1 MKRSNNG
8 TKLLL
13 VCLYSIGFLLCLVV
27 VSGELFVISK
37 ALAVV
42 VFIIDIAMLLLG
54 FRIALGF
61 VIEGPNYTYV
71 PLLKVR
77 LRRCNKKWVE
87 AVDYIKETG
96 DYGMCCNELTAVQCA
111 KEHCFG
117 KLVSYAD
124 QYGYTIVIDDEYV

>member
-13 VCLYSIGFLLCLVV
+13 VCLYNIGFLLCLVV
-27 VSGELFVISK
+27 VSGELFIISK
-37 ALAVV
+37 ALVVV

-61 VIEGPNYTYV
+61 VLEGPNYTYV

-96 DYGMCCNELTAVQCA
+96 DYGMCCSELTAVQCA
-111 KEHCFG
+111 KEYCFG

-124 QYGYTIVIDDEYV
+124 HYGYTIVINGEDV

>member
-13 VCLYSIGFLLCLVV
+13 VCLYNIGFLLGLAV

-42 VFIIDIAMLLLG
+42 VLIIDTTMLLLG

-87 AVDYIKETG
+87 VVDYIKETG

-124 QYGYTIVIDDEYV
+124 HYGYTIVINDEYV

>member
-13 VCLYSIGFLLCLVV
+13 VCLYSIGFLLGLAV

-37 ALAVV
+37 ALTVV
-42 VFIIDIAMLLLG
+42 VLIIDTAMLLLG

-87 AVDYIKETG
+87 VVDYIKETG

-111 KEHCFG
+111 KENCFG

-124 QYGYTIVIDDEYV
+124 HYGYTIVINDEYV